1 MKSPKCYGTW
11 TTYNKVY
18 KEWTGYGSS
27 CPSYEYIDVLGF
39 MMMLIFCE
47 IRDQGSDAG
56 DDTPVVYVDKVI

>member
-1 MKSPKCYGTW
+1 MAPT
-11 TTYNKVY
+11 
-18 KEWTGYGSS
+18 
-27 CPSYEYIDVLGF
+27 SYEYIDVLGF